1 MKAAEIVRPPMV
13 VGRAEMNSLDI
24 SALVEARHD
33 KVKQSIE
40 RAANR
45 GAIQLPPMGEVYN
58 NQSLSPNKNTKCY
71 VFSGEQG
78 KRDSIIVVAQLSP
91 EFTAALV
98 DRWMELEAQLQ
109 FQAPTTLHEALFLAA
124 ENAKQNYLLQQQVS
138 VQAQQLTAQ
147 AERID
152 ALEGL
157 FAEGMTPSDFCK
169 ALNGVN
175 VMQVN
180 ACLADKRWLY
190 NAGEWRVSS
199 YARDKYLAEEAR
211 HVKAKSATFYKPV
224 LLRKGAV
231 KLFDFYQNGEL
242 PMKRDWDGS
251 TTHKKVGVKAVL
263 GCINQPSLF
272 Q

>member
-1 MKAAEIVRPPMV
+1 MEMSVFKK
-13 VGRAEMNSLDI
+13 AEMNSLQI
-24 SALVEARHD
+24 AELVEARHD

-58 NQSLSPNKNTKCY
+58 KQSLSPNKNTKCY

-78 KRDSIIVVAQLSP
+78 KRDSIIIVAQMSP
-91 EFTAALV
+91 EFTALIV
-98 DRWMELEAQLQ
+98 DRWMELEEKVK
-109 FQAPTTLHEALFLAA
+109 FQVPTTLHEALFLAA
-124 ENAKQNYLLQQQVS
+124 ENAKQNYLLQQQV
-138 VQAQQLTAQ
+138 TAQ
-147 AERID
+147 TVQITEQRERID

-169 ALNGVN
+169 QLNGVN

-180 ACLADKRWLY
+180 ACLADKAWLY
-190 NAGEWRVSS
+190 HAGEWRVSS
-199 YARDKYLAEEAR
+199 YARDKYLTEEAR
-211 HVKAKSATFYKPV
+211 HIRAKNATFYKPV

-231 KLFDFYQNGEL
+231 KLFDLYQRGEL
-242 PMKRDWDGS
+242 PMKKDWDGS
-251 TTHKKVGVKAVL
+251 TVHKKVGIKSVS

>member
-1 MKAAEIVRPPMV
+1 MEVSVFNNKA
-13 VGRAEMNSLDI
+13 AEMNSLQI
-24 SALVEARHD
+24 AQLVEARHD

-45 GAIQLPPMGEVYN
+45 GAIQLPPLGEVYN

-71 VFSGEQG
+71 VFTGEQG
-78 KRDSIIVVAQLSP
+78 KRDSIIVVAQMSP
-91 EFTAALV
+91 EFTANLV
-98 DRWMELEAQLQ
+98 DRWMELEAQLK

-124 ENAKQNYLLQQQVS
+124 ESAKQAHLLQQQVS
-138 VQAQQLTAQ
+138 LQTQQITAQ

-169 ALNGVN
+169 QLNGVN

-180 ACLADKRWLY
+180 ASLADKGWLY

-211 HVKAKSATFYKPV
+211 HVRAKNATFYKPV
-224 LLRKGAV
+224 LLKKGAV
-231 KLFDFYQNGEL
+231 KLFDLYQSGVL

-251 TTHKKVGVKAVL
+251 FIHRKIGVKAVS

>member
-1 MKAAEIVRPPMV
+1 MEMSVFNKK
-13 VGRAEMNSLDI
+13 AEMNSLQI
-24 SALVEARHD
+24 AELVGKRHD
-33 KVKQSIE
+33 SVKRTIQFLADNGVIVRPHGVDEQSTDALGRTRFTKVF
-40 RAANR
+40 
-45 GAIQLPPMGEVYN
+45 
-58 NQSLSPNKNTKCY
+58 

-124 ENAKQNYLLQQQVS
+124 ENAKQAHLLQQQV
-138 VQAQQLTAQ
+138 TAQ
-147 AERID
+147 TVQITEQRERID

-157 FAEGMTPSDFCK
+157 FSEGMTPSDFCK

-180 ACLADKRWLY
+180 ACLAEKHWLY
-190 NAGEWRVSS
+190 HAGEYRVTS

-211 HVKAKSATFYKPV
+211 HVKAKNATFYKPV
-224 LLRKGAV
+224 LLKKGAV
-231 KLFDFYQNGEL
+231 KLFDLYQRGEL
-242 PMKRDWDGS
+242 PMKKDWDGS
-251 TTHKKVGVKAVL
+251 TVHKKVGIKAVS

>member
-1 MKAAEIVRPPMV
+1 MEMSVFNKK
-13 VGRAEMNSLDI
+13 AEMNSLQI
-24 SALVEARHD
+24 AELVGKRHD
-33 KVKQSIE
+33 SVKRTIQFLADDGVIVRPHGVDEQSTDALGRTRFTKVF
-40 RAANR
+40 
-45 GAIQLPPMGEVYN
+45 
-58 NQSLSPNKNTKCY
+58 

-78 KRDSIIVVAQLSP
+78 KRDSIVVVAQLSP

-109 FQAPTTLHEALFLAA
+109 FQVPTTLHEALFLAA
-124 ENAKQNYLLQQQVS
+124 ENAKQNYLLQQQVT
-138 VQAQQLTAQ
+138 AQTQQITEQ

-180 ACLADKRWLY
+180 ACLADKGWLY

-211 HVKAKSATFYKPV
+211 HVKAKNATFYKPV
-224 LLRKGAV
+224 LLKKGAV
-231 KLFDFYQNGEL
+231 KLFDLYQRCEL
-242 PMKRDWDGS
+242 PMKKDWDGS
-251 TTHKKVGVKAVL
+251 FIHRKIGIKAAF
-263 GCINQPSLF
+263 GCNNQPSLF

>member
-1 MKAAEIVRPPMV
+1 MKAVEIVRSPLA
-13 VGRAEMNSLDI
+13 VGRAEMNSLEI
-24 SALVEARHD
+24 AALVGARHD

-45 GAIQLPPMGEVYN
+45 RAIQLPPMGEVYN

-78 KRDSIIVVAQLSP
+78 KRDSIVVVAQLSP
-91 EFTAALV
+91 EFTAAIV
-98 DRWMELEAQLQ
+98 DRWMQLESQLQ
-109 FQAPTTLHEALFLAA
+109 FQVPVTLHEALFLAA
-124 ENAKQNYLLQQQVS
+124 ESAKQNYLLQQQVNI
-138 VQAQQLTAQ
+138 QTQQITAQ

-157 FAEGMTPSDFCK
+157 FAEGMTPADFCK
-169 ALNGVN
+169 QLNGVN

-180 ACLADKRWLY
+180 ACLLAKNWLY

-199 YARDKYLAEEAR
+199 YARDKYLAEEVR
-211 HVKAKSATFYKPV
+211 HVKAKNTTFYKPV

-231 KLFDFYQNGEL
+231 KLFDFYQKGEL